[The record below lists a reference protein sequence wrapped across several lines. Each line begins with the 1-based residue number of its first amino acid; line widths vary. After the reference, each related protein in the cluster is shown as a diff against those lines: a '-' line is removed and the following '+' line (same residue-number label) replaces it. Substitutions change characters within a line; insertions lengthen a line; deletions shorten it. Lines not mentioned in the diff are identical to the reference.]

1 MTVLDSFRLDGK
13 IALITGASHGIGEA
27 IALAYAQAG
36 ADVAIAARS
45 EHDLTRVAVR
55 IKEETGRRVSVIPT
69 DVADL
74 EQLHRMLTRTVETL
88 GEPDI
93 LANVAG
99 TTLRKAMLDVT
110 PDEWQRIVDVN
121 LRSVYFA
128 SQSFVRRLVERGARW
143 GKIVNIASMTS
154 YRGFDGSSVYGMTKA
169 AVVNLTQM
177 QAVEWVELGVRANAI
192 APGWIETPLT
202 AGMAPSRR
210 AWVEEHVP
218 QGHYGVPEDLAG
230 LAVYLASPASDYCTG
245 QTFPVDGGFTA
256 GNPWPQPEGQK
267 SHYK

>member
-1 MTVLDSFRLDGK
+1 MAVLDAFRLDGK
-13 IALITGASHGIGEA
+13 VALVTGASHGIGEA
-27 IALAYAQAG
+27 IAVAYAEAG
-36 ADVAIAARS
+36 AQVAIAARS
-45 EHDLTRVAVR
+45 ETDLARVAARV
-55 IKEETGRRVSVIPT
+55 EERTARKALIVPT

-74 EQLHRMLTRTVETL
+74 AQLERMVTRTAETL

-99 TTLRKAMLDVT
+99 TTLRKAMVDVT
-110 PDEWQRIVDVN
+110 PDEWQRVVDVN

-128 SQSFVRRLVERGARW
+128 SQAFVRRLVQRDAGW
-143 GKIVNIASMTS
+143 GKILNIASMTS
-154 YRGFDGSSVYGMTKA
+154 YRGFDGSSVYGMTKS

-177 QAVEWVELGVRANAI
+177 QAVEWVGLGVRANAI
-192 APGWIETPLT
+192 APGWIETPMT

-210 AWVEEHVP
+210 QWVEEHVP
-218 QGHYGVPEDLAG
+218 QGHYGVPDDLAG

-256 GNPWPQPEGQK
+256 GSPWPQPAGQK
-267 SHYK
+267 THYT

>member
-1 MTVLDSFRLDGK
+1 MAVLDTFKLDGK
-13 IALITGASHGIGEA
+13 VALVTGASHGIGEA

-36 ADVAIAARS
+36 AKVAIAARN
-45 EHDLTRVAVR
+45 EDDLRRVATR
-55 IKEETGRRVSVIPT
+55 IGSETKAQVAIVPT

-74 EQLHRMLTRTVETL
+74 TQVERMVSRTAEMV
-88 GEPDI
+88 GEPDV

-99 TTLRKAMLDVT
+99 TTLRKAMLDVS
-110 PDEWQRIVDVN
+110 PDEWQRVVDVN

-128 SQSFVRRLVERGARW
+128 SQHFVRRLVGRDAGW

-154 YRGFDGSSVYGMTKA
+154 YRGFDGSSVYGMTKS
-169 AVVNLTQM
+169 AVINLTQM
-177 QAVEWVELGVRANAI
+177 QAVEWVRYGVRANAI
-192 APGWIETPLT
+192 APGWIETPMT
-202 AGMAPSRR
+202 AGMAASRR
-210 AWVEEHVP
+210 KWVEEHVP

-230 LAVYLASPASDYCTG
+230 LALYLASPASDYCTG

-256 GNPWPQPEGQK
+256 GNPWPQPEGQT

>member
-1 MTVLDSFRLDGK
+1 MSVLETFRLDGK
-13 IALITGASHGIGEA
+13 VALITGASHGIGEA

-36 ADVAIAARS
+36 ARVAIVARN
-45 EHDLTRVAVR
+45 EQDLAQVASR
-55 IKEETGRRVSVIPT
+55 ITEQTGHECAIVPT
-69 DVADL
+69 DVANL
-74 EQLHRMLTRTVETL
+74 EQLQRMVTRTAEVL

-99 TTLRKAMLDVT
+99 TTLRKAMLDVA
-110 PDEWQRIVDVN
+110 PDEWQRVVDVN

-128 SQSFVRRLVERGARW
+128 SQAFVRRLVERGAGW

-154 YRGFDGSSVYGMTKA
+154 YRGFDGSSVYGLTKA

-177 QAVEWVELGVRANAI
+177 QAVEWVGHGVRANAI
-192 APGWIETPLT
+192 APGWIETPMT

-210 AWVEEHVP
+210 RWVEEHVP

-230 LAVYLASPASDYCTG
+230 LALYLASPASDYCTG

-256 GNPWPQPEGQK
+256 GSPWPQPEGQQT
-267 SHYK
+267 HYK